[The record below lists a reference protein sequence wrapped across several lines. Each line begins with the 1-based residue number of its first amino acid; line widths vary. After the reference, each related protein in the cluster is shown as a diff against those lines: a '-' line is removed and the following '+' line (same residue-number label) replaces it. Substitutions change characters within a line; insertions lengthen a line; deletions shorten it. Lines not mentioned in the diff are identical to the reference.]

1 MQKLY
6 FVSYTN
12 EATPKGQGMVL
23 MASSK
28 ENAVARASQLSP
40 MLGDLLQEN
49 SHHVTEV
56 SHVNLLYK
64 CAQVYDLR
72 EGEIFVTPC
81 ET

>member
-6 FVSYTN
+6 FVSYKS

-23 MASSK
+23 MASSQ

-40 MLGDLLQEN
+40 MLGGLLQEN
-49 SHHVTEV
+49 GHHVAEI

-64 CAQVYDLR
+64 CAQVYDLKD
-72 EGEIFVTPC
+72 GEIFVTPY